1 MKSKTGKFK
10 ILVIDDE
17 PALLNIL
24 KIKLEQ
30 EGYKFF
36 GARSGE
42 EGLDLAKKERP
53 HLILLDLIMP
63 EMDGFA
69 VLSQLKKVPETKNI
83 IVVILSV
90 SGREEDI
97 KKGFKMGAV
106 DYLVK
111 TKFTL
116 EEMIEKIRKCLERKA
131 K

>member
-1 MKSKTGKFK
+1 MTNKKNKSK

-24 KIKLEQ
+24 RIKLEQ

-36 GARSGE
+36 GARSGQ
-42 EGLDLAKKERP
+42 EGLGLAKKEKP

-69 VLSQLKKVPETKNI
+69 VLARLKKIPEAKKSKI
-83 IVVILSV
+83 VILSV
-90 SGREEDI
+90 SGRDEDI
-97 KKGFKMGAV
+97 KRGFRMGVAG
-106 DYLVK
+106 YLVK

-116 EEMIEKIRKCLERKA
+116 EEMIEKVKECLGGKC
-131 K
+131 

>member
-1 MKSKTGKFK
+1 MAKNQAK

-30 EGYKFF
+30 EGYKFV
-36 GARSGE
+36 GARSGR
-42 EGLDLAKKERP
+42 EGLELAKQEKP
-53 HLILLDLIMP
+53 DLILLDLIMP

-69 VLSQLKKVPETKNI
+69 VFDQLKRMPEIKKI
-83 IVVILSV
+83 KVVILSV
-90 SGREEDI
+90 SGIEDDVQ
-97 KKGFKMGAV
+97 KGFQMGAA

-116 EEMIEKIRKCLERKA
+116 DEMMEKIKKCLEEKC
-131 K
+131 